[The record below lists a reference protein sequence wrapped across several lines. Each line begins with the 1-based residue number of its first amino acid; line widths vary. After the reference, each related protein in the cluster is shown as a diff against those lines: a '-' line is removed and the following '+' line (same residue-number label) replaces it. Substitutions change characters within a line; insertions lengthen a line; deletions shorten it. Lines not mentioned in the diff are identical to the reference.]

1 VTVLFLTHRLP
12 YAPNRGD
19 RIRTFYILRTL
30 AKRWPVHV
38 VSLVHD
44 AEEATH
50 APAVSAVAA
59 SVTTVP
65 VPWLRNRIAAVKTL
79 LTSRER
85 PLTLDLLDAPSLPS
99 TLDVLIERIR
109 PDVLLTSSSSTANFA
124 LRDRAAALPLV
135 LDLIDV
141 DSEKWAA
148 LANAGGWL
156 APVYRREA
164 RALHDFEA
172 QAIAHAFATCVV
184 NERERAALSYA
195 APDQVHVVP
204 LGVDVGELQPR
215 TPAVDEPSVVFSG
228 VMSYGPNVDAA
239 LWLLD
244 EIWPLVLRSR
254 PDATLTIVGSNPTR
268 PLRLRAARS
277 ANTMVTGAVEDAR
290 PYLWRAAVA
299 AAPLRFARG
308 LQTKVIQS
316 VAAGL
321 PTVITPVVAE
331 GLPEAVMPACR
342 TAATPK
348 EFATAIVDL
357 LALTPEQRRSLAAR
371 ADCTALDSERLL
383 TPLVELIQRAAQ
395 SRAAVS
401 QRDQ

>member
-1 VTVLFLTHRLP
+1 VTILFLTHRLP

-44 AEEATH
+44 AEEAAQT
-50 APAVSAVAA
+50 PAVGAVAA
-59 SVTTVP
+59 SVTTVH
-65 VPWLRNRIAAVKTL
+65 VPWLRNRVAALKTL
-79 LTSRER
+79 LTSPSR
-85 PLTLDLLDAPSLPS
+85 PLTLDLLGAPSLSS
-99 TLDVLIERIR
+99 TLDVLIDRLR
-109 PDVLLTSSSSTANFA
+109 PDVLLASSSSTASFA
-124 LRDRAAALPLV
+124 LHGRAAAVPLV

-172 QAIAHAFATCVV
+172 HAIGHAFATCVV
-184 NERERAALSYA
+184 NDRERAALSHA
-195 APDQVHVVP
+195 AADKVHVVP

-215 TPAVDEPSVVFSG
+215 TPAAVDATVVFSG

-239 LWLLD
+239 VWLLE

-254 PDATLTIVGSNPTR
+254 PDAKLMIVGSNPTR
-268 PLRLRAARS
+268 RLRIRAARS
-277 ANTMVTGAVEDAR
+277 PNTVVTGAVDDVR

-331 GLPEAVMPACR
+331 GLPEAIMPACR
-342 TAATPK
+342 TAANAQ
-348 EFATAIVDL
+348 EFAAAIVDL
-357 LALTPEQRRSLAAR
+357 LALGPDERRSLAAR
-371 ADCTALDSERLL
+371 ADCTMLDSERLL
-383 TPLVELIQRAAQ
+383 APLLELIQRAAQ
-395 SRAAVS
+395 SRVVPL
-401 QRDQ
+401 